1 MHFQI
6 VLFLFSDKM
15 TRCPV
20 LAKEYDIITI
30 ANMNSLQL
38 STYDRQPGT
47 RVQISCL
54 SNTFKVLGPTSLTC
68 LRNGM
73 WDKPFPKC
81 VSRKEY
87 IASQMKPNTTV
98 SPVKPIEGA
107 AQGKAG
113 SKAFTIVVDWIR
125 KNVFAIFVNFNY
137 FNISPK
143 QNCSCLPKTY
153 DHTI

>member
-1 MHFQI
+1 
-6 VLFLFSDKM
+6 
-15 TRCPV
+15 
-20 LAKEYDIITI
+20 
-30 ANMNSLQL
+30 
-38 STYDRQPGT
+38 
-47 RVQISCL
+47 
-54 SNTFKVLGPTSLTC
+54 
-68 LRNGM
+68 M

-81 VSRKEY
+81 VSRKEN

-98 SPVKPIEGA
+98 SPIKPIEGA

-113 SKAFTIVVDWIR
+113 SKALTIVVDWIR